1 MASRRS
7 FVSISALAV
16 VAASMSLVAIAQDK
30 GKPQQNPAPKMSRD
44 EQRRAETMYQ
54 LVDSVVA
61 GKVPAPA
68 DVTLTWSNHFLLGS
82 EGRTYVPYTIEIE
95 PGKFTSYPVVMY
107 VRLVDRSAPPPAKD
121 AKEPPVYAWFD
132 GYFFNEPKDGRI
144 TRLLEARPG
153 DYDLYV
159 AMQENPS
166 RNVKQPKTVLMKRTL
181 RVPDFAKE
189 LSASDVIF
197 TENIEPNNKQLSPT
211 EQMAEPYTLGGMK
224 LTPVR
229 TAEFKKSGVLAF
241 LVIVYNSGANADKP
255 DVLAEYNF
263 YQKLEAGEKFFN
275 RTSPQTINAQS
286 LPPGFSVAAGHQVVA
301 SPGEIPLG
309 SFPEGAYRL
318 EIKVTDKTNNKMITQ
333 NAEFKVTAG

>member
-1 MASRRS
+1 MDFRRS
-7 FVSISALAV
+7 SISTSALAV
-16 VAASMSLVAIAQDK
+16 VVTSMSLVAMAQDT
-30 GKPQQNPAPKMSRD
+30 GKQPQPPKMSRD
-44 EQRRAETMYQ
+44 EQRRAEAMYQ
-54 LVDSVVA
+54 LVDNVSS

-82 EGRTYVPYTIEIE
+82 EGRTYVPYTIDIE
-95 PGKFTSYPVVMY
+95 PGKFTSFPVIMY
-107 VRLVDRSAPPPAKD
+107 VRLVDRNAPPPAKD
-121 AKEPPVYAWFD
+121 SKEPPTFAWFD

-144 TRLLEARPG
+144 PRLLEARPG
-153 DYDLYV
+153 DYDLYI
-159 AMQENPS
+159 AMQENAS
-166 RNVKQPKTVLMKRTL
+166 RTVKQPKTVLMTRPL

-197 TENIEPNNKQLSPT
+197 TENIEPNAKQLSPT

-224 LTPVR
+224 LTPMK

-241 LVIVYNSGANADKP
+241 LAIVYNSGANADKP

-263 YQKLEAGEKFFN
+263 YQKLEGGEKFFN
-275 RTSPQTINAQS
+275 RTSPQTINAQT

-318 EIKVTDKTNNKMITQ
+318 EIKVTDKTNNKVITQ
-333 NAEFKVTAG
+333 NAEFKVTAE

>member
-1 MASRRS
+1 MAFRRLLI
-7 FVSISALAV
+7 SISALAV
-16 VAASMSLVAIAQDK
+16 VVASMSLVVIAQDK
-30 GKPQQNPAPKMSRD
+30 EKQQKQQPKLSRD
-44 EQRRAETMYQ
+44 EQKRAEAMYQ
-54 LVDSVVA
+54 LVDNVNA

-82 EGRTYVPYTIEIE
+82 EGRTYVPYTIDIE
-95 PGKFTSYPVVMY
+95 PGKFTSFPVVMY
-107 VRLVDRSAPPPAKD
+107 VRLVDRNAPPPAKD
-121 AKEPPVYAWFD
+121 AKEPPVFAWFD

-166 RNVKQPKTVLMKRTL
+166 RNVKQPKTVLMKRPL
-181 RVPDFAKE
+181 SIPDFAKE

-197 TENIEPNNKQLSPT
+197 TENIEPNPKPLDPT

-224 LTPVR
+224 LTPSR
-229 TAEFKKSGVLAF
+229 TVDFKKSGVLAF

-255 DVLAEYNF
+255 DVVAEYNF
-263 YQKLEAGEKFFN
+263 YQKLEGGEKFFN
-275 RTSPQTINAQS
+275 RTSPQAINAQT

-318 EIKVTDKTNNKMITQ
+318 EIKVTDKTNNKVITQ